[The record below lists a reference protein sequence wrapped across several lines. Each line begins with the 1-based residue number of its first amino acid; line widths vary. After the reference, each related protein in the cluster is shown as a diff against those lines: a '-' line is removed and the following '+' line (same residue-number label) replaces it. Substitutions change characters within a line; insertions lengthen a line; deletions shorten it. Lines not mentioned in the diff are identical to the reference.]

1 MLHKSHALRGRRS
14 AITIKPAITLAMWT
28 YRLWLTYLDG
38 GFNVVVSSPTY
49 RSGSLLAGK

>member
-28 YRLWLTYLDG
+28 YRLRPDL
-38 GFNVVVSSPTY
+38 P
-49 RSGSLLAGK
+49 